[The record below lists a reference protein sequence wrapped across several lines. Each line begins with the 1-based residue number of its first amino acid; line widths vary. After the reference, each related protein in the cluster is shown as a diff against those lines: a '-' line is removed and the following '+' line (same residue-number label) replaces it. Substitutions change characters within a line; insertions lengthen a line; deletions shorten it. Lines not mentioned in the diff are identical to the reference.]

1 MELALCLSGG
11 GYRAAL
17 YHLGVLTIL
26 NELRLTDQSVML
38 DHVHTITSI
47 SGGALT
53 GMRFIISEAEQIDR
67 KETFKSIY
75 RDIVDTNIGDILI
88 ERFDGDSKKG
98 MGVVQTLADI
108 YNDFFFHDWKQ

>member
-17 YHLGVLTIL
+17 YHLGVLTFL
-26 NELRLTDQSVML
+26 NELRLTDQTAML

-53 GMRFIISEAEQIDR
+53 GMRYVISEADQVDR
-67 KETFKSIY
+67 KESFKSIY
-75 RDIVDTNIGDILI
+75 HDIVETNIGEILL
-88 ERFDGDSKKG
+88 ERFHLESKQNR
-98 MGVVQTLADI
+98 GVVQTLAGI
-108 YNDFFFHDWKQ
+108 YNDFF

>member
-26 NELRLTDQSVML
+26 NELRLTGQSVML

-53 GMRFIISEAEQIDR
+53 GMRFVISEAEQIDR

-75 RDIVDTNIGDILI
+75 C
-88 ERFDGDSKKG
+88 KKRSISTHPKRG
-98 MGVVQTLADI
+98 YPFTFLTRSS
-108 YNDFFFHDWKQ
+108 